1 MKADRRFQSGLLFVV
16 SGLLAACS
24 SGSSLTTP
32 GSQSMSSAYQRGT
45 TLQDGDQQPL
55 GSTPSCEQMGQHHD
69 LASTEVTI
77 RFRPDCGVTGDIRF
91 PAVTNLS
98 SPPQYE
104 KLCES
109 PNPVYPR
116 GQCASSIS
124 DQGCQQA
131 NSTFWYM
138 TLETAARSPGT
149 VNFASNIFPIKFSS
163 STQIVSNNLYGL
175 CVINQ
180 SGSLIQDD
188 FASGHAIAPKGDTIK
203 LKVVLPA
210 SYGSSLSAGDILELF
225 FQSKAAS
232 S

>member
-1 MKADRRFQSGLLFVV
+1 
-16 SGLLAACS
+16 
-24 SGSSLTTP
+24 
-32 GSQSMSSAYQRGT
+32 
-45 TLQDGDQQPL
+45 
-55 GSTPSCEQMGQHHD
+55 
-69 LASTEVTI
+69 
-77 RFRPDCGVTGDIRF
+77 
-91 PAVTNLS
+91 
-98 SPPQYE
+98 
-104 KLCES
+104 
-109 PNPVYPR
+109 
-116 GQCASSIS
+116 
-124 DQGCQQA
+124 
-131 NSTFWYM
+131 M